1 LNGKSVLAA
10 LVFGMIGLGALEAGA
25 DSTFSLDDKTLV
37 TKSAVA
43 VLTDEFFAGRTKALK
58 ILFTPDRLTEPQQLE
73 SARDDGRALTKK
85 DYAVVV
91 LFIDKDSRITQVNI
105 TVVIPGLTVVR
116 TVAYKQQELQ
126 SFAAGYSYDGK
137 RLKLR
142 NKGSFTDATPGQAP
156 IKLAWDVDVNAP
168 VVERL
173 GSGKK

>member
-1 LNGKSVLAA
+1 MNGKSLLAVV
-10 LVFGMIGLGALEAGA
+10 VFWVMGLGAVEAGA
-25 DSTFSLDDKTLV
+25 DSTFSLDDKTVV

-58 ILFTPDRLTEPQQLE
+58 ILFTPDRLTEQQRLE
-73 SARDDGRALTKK
+73 RARDDWRATKS

-91 LFIDKDSRITQVNI
+91 LFLDKDNGISQVNI

-156 IKLAWDVDVNAP
+156 IKLAWNVDVDAP